1 MSEQER
7 IEGAKLFRMSI
18 GLANKHGQ
26 TLLDDADQ
34 IGGVAATAAAIMLS
48 SYCSALGMTLHEAVD
63 LFMSIHKQT
72 MIMIK
77 ERDQ

>member
-1 MSEQER
+1 MNEQER
-7 IEGAKLFRMSI
+7 IEGVALFRRSI

-26 TLLDDADQ
+26 TLLDDADS

-48 SYCSALGMTLHEAVD
+48 TYCSALGMTLHEAVD

-72 MIMIK
+72 IQMTK
-77 ERDQ
+77 DTEQ